1 MVAQKLTQK
10 KGKQVGVAGGSS
22 RASSV
27 KHSAFRL
34 VKTKRDTILAY
45 TKFYDTLKPAEK
57 TALQYY
63 KYAGYVPINQHLRT
77 NDTDIFTPRCFI
89 SAMHPNIPVKMRE
102 EYKEEYKTLGPT
114 TTLRELSGFVYK
126 YFIRPPMDAIR
137 AMDAVFANPAIPKI
151 PKQMGSDGKPV
162 TLYRGVTI
170 PGIRKH
176 KVGDVIEMH
185 DYLSTSFSPRVSVG
199 FMELHGEQPD
209 TVLFVL
215 RGLQGQPYVFLDWK
229 GVEQGKLTGLHAWD
243 GGDEYEYVLPRGM
256 KFRVVK
262 SGFTSEFSKYIG
274 DSIVTIGLDRKL
286 GSDASIDAMNN
297 AFLDRESVRQ
307 LGKLYVMELEF
318 IERKPREV
326 KLFGPKLNYEV
337 TLGLDLS
344 KILNPPKSKPKV
356 DKPVNEPAS
365 IKPNK

>member
-1 MVAQKLTQK
+1 MVAQKRTLKQ
-10 KGKQVGVAGGSS
+10 GKQAVKGSS

-34 VKTKRDTILAY
+34 VKTKRNTILAY
-45 TKFYDTLKPAEK
+45 AKFYETLKPAEK

-102 EYKEEYKTLGPT
+102 EYKEEYKTLGPET
-114 TTLRELSGFVYK
+114 TIREFSGFVYK

-176 KVGDVIEMH
+176 KIGDVIEMH

-199 FMELHGEQPD
+199 FLELHGEQPD

-215 RGLQGQPYVFLDWK
+215 RGLHGQPYIFLDWT
-229 GVEQGKLTGLHAWD
+229 GVEQGKLTGLHAS

-274 DSIVTIGLDRKL
+274 DSIVTMGLDRKL
-286 GSDASIDAMNN
+286 GSDASIEAMDN
-297 AFLDRESVRQ
+297 AFFDRESVRQ

-326 KLFGPKLNYEV
+326 NLFGPKLNYEV

-344 KILNPPKSKPKV
+344 KILNPPKPKAG
-356 DKPVNEPAS
+356 KPVNEPAS
-365 IKPNK
+365 IKQNK